1 MSKFT
6 VKKSLIEVNLDY
18 IELEDDEIVLV
29 DGVKD
34 KEKYKEKIKTLRA
47 WFERPNWS
55 NFNKYIKGCV
65 DIDPITGV
73 PFVDTITLRDRKFRN
88 LLKKLVDG
96 DGEEVLLDIDFF
108 NNVIP
113 EIAISLIQGYDS
125 RLDQEKTDI
134 LLKDEFVKKVFAE
147 RLEEIKKSQE
157 DLENTAALPEK
168 EEKNDKDE

>member
-18 IELEDDEIVLV
+18 MELEEEEIVLI
-29 DGVKD
+29 DNFSD

-65 DIDPITGV
+65 DIDPITGT
-73 PFVDTITLRDRKFRN
+73 PFVDTITLRDKKFRN
-88 LLKKLVDG
+88 LLKKIVDG

-113 EIAISLIQGYDS
+113 EIAIALVRRYDTK
-125 RLDQEKTDI
+125 LDQEKTDV
-134 LLKDEFVKKVFAE
+134 LMRDEIVKKVFAE
-147 RLEEIKKSQE
+147 RLEEMQKKQNE
-157 DLENTAALPEK
+157 LENTAALSDK
-168 EEKNDKDE
+168 EEKKDE